1 MLTIAFLLRYA
12 ALCVRVGSMKLFE
25 LVLTAATVAL
35 LPVAQAEIAD
45 SAPAKEALAQI
56 AKDNSEDLYPA
67 VAAVLE
73 AGGRV
78 EDFEPFMRAAA
89 KEGAPA
95 AQLWVAQT
103 ELEKLVAKGGD
114 AVAADEAVRACKALE
129 AAAKAGYVPAL
140 LVQSHMAGAG
150 IGRRPSEKE
159 GLRLLT
165 EACKGGSVRA
175 RAAYLLVSGRLN
187 AGDWTLPEVASE
199 LEKNNYFL
207 EEIIAS
213 LYGAEDE
220 ARTWYEKAAEH
231 GSARAA
237 YVLSQ
242 TYEDSIP
249 EDKAAAY
256 LKLAAERHLPEA
268 LAAVGML
275 EINGDGVLFPVNRE
289 QGMRKLQAALLLG
302 YQPAAVTLA
311 SLYMAEPD
319 TYSAESILALYKN
332 AAEQGDARAMV
343 AYAYCIATGRGCE
356 ADAAKGR
363 EKLKTLAFNGMPYAS
378 MALADLYF
386 NGVGEA
392 PDVRAAVNALG
403 EAASAGVPQCYTLMA
418 ALTALGTETTKG
430 DERRA
435 ESFLRMAEENHEPSP
450 RELYQ
455 TLLADKGWHFLPP
468 AAK

>member
-1 MLTIAFLLRYA
+1 
-12 ALCVRVGSMKLFE
+12 MKLMT
-25 LVLTAATVAL
+25 LVMTAASAAL

-45 SAPAKEALAQI
+45 PAPAHEALAQV
-56 AKDNSEDLYPA
+56 AEKNSEDLFP
-67 VAAVLE
+67 VVEAVLN
-73 AGGRV
+73 AGGSP

-89 KEGAPA
+89 KASAPA

-114 AVAADEAVRACKALE
+114 AVAADEVVSAVKALD

-159 GLRLLT
+159 GQRLLA
-165 EACKGGSVRA
+165 EACKAGSTRA

-187 AGDWTLPEVASE
+187 AGDWTVPEVASE
-199 LEKNNYFL
+199 LEKNNFYL

-213 LYGAEDE
+213 LYGADE
-220 ARTWYEKAAEH
+220 QARTWYEKAAEH

-242 TYEDSIP
+242 TYEDAIP
-249 EDKAAAY
+249 EDRAAEY

-275 EINGDGVLFPVNRE
+275 EVNGDGKLFPVNRE
-289 QGMRKLQAALLLG
+289 QGMRKLQSALMLG
-302 YQPAAVTLA
+302 YQPVAVTLA
-311 SLYMAEPD
+311 SLYMNEPD
-319 TYSAESILALYKN
+319 KHSAESILALYKN
-332 AAEQGDARAMV
+332 AAEQGDGRAMV

-363 EKLKTLAFNGMPYAS
+363 EMLKTLAFNGMPYAS

-392 PDVRAAVNALG
+392 ADVRAAVNALG

-435 ESFLRMAEENHEPSP
+435 ESFLRMAEENHEQNP
-450 RELYQ
+450 REMYQ
-455 TLLADKGWHFLPP
+455 SLLADKGWHFLPP
-468 AAK
+468 AQEREESSDK

>member
-1 MLTIAFLLRYA
+1 
-12 ALCVRVGSMKLFE
+12 MKWFE
-25 LVLTAATVAL
+25 LVLTAATVAM
-35 LPVAQAEIAD
+35 LPAAQAEMAD
-45 SAPAKEALAQI
+45 SAPAKEALVQI
-56 AKDNSEDLYPA
+56 AKENSEDLYPV

-73 AGGRV
+73 SGGNI
-78 EDFEPFMRAAA
+78 EDFEHFMRAAA

-114 AVAADEAVRACKALE
+114 AVMADEAVRACKSLD
-129 AAAKAGYVPAL
+129 AAAKAGYIPAL

-165 EACKGGSVRA
+165 EACKAGSVRA

-199 LEKNNYFL
+199 LEKKNFYL

-213 LYGAEDE
+213 LCGADE
-220 ARTWYEKAAEH
+220 QARSWYEKAAEH

-237 YVLSQ
+237 YLLSQ
-242 TYEDSIP
+242 TFEDAIP
-249 EDKAAAY
+249 EDRAAAY
-256 LKLAAERHLPEA
+256 LKQAAERHLPEA

-275 EINGDGVLFPVNRE
+275 EVSGDGQLFPVNRE
-289 QGMRKLQAALLLG
+289 QGVRKLQAALMLG
-302 YQPAAVTLA
+302 YQPVAVTLA
-311 SLYMAEPD
+311 SLFMNEPD
-319 TYSAESILALYKN
+319 KHSAESILALYKN

-343 AYAYCIATGRGCE
+343 AYAYCLATGRGCA

-363 EKLKTLAFNGMPYAS
+363 EMLKNLAFNGMPYAS

-386 NGVGEA
+386 NGVGDA

-435 ESFLRMAEENHEPSP
+435 ESFLRMAEENRETSP
-450 RELYQ
+450 REFYQ
-455 TLLADKGWHFLPP
+455 SLLAEKQWHFLPP
-468 AAK
+468 AQQGEDGSEGK

>member
-1 MLTIAFLLRYA
+1 
-12 ALCVRVGSMKLFE
+12 MKLLT
-25 LVLTAATVAL
+25 LVMTAASAVL

-45 SAPAKEALAQI
+45 PAPANDALAQV
-56 AKDNSEDLYPA
+56 AKENSEDLFP
-67 VAAVLE
+67 VVEAVLN
-73 AGGRV
+73 AGGSP

-114 AVAADEAVRACKALE
+114 AVAADEVVSAVKALD
-129 AAAKAGYVPAL
+129 AASKAGYVPAL

-159 GLRLLT
+159 GLRLLA
-165 EACKGGSVRA
+165 EACKAGSTRA

-187 AGDWTLPEVASE
+187 AGDWSVPEVASE
-199 LEKNNYFL
+199 LEKNNYYL

-213 LYGAEDE
+213 LYGADE
-220 ARTWYEKAAEH
+220 QARSWYEKAAEH

-242 TYEDSIP
+242 TYEDAIP
-249 EDKAAAY
+249 EDRAAAY

-275 EINGDGVLFPVNRE
+275 EVNGDGKLFPVNRE
-289 QGMRKLQAALLLG
+289 QGMRKLQSALMLG
-302 YQPAAVTLA
+302 YQPVAVTLA
-311 SLYMAEPD
+311 SMYMNEPD
-319 TYSAESILALYKN
+319 KHSAESILALYKN
-332 AAEQGDARAMV
+332 AAEQGDGRAMV

-363 EKLKTLAFNGMPYAS
+363 SMLKELAFNGMPYAS

-392 PDVRAAVNALG
+392 ADVRAAVNALG

-435 ESFLRMAEENHEPSP
+435 ESFLRMAEENNEQNP
-450 RELYQ
+450 REMYQ
-455 TLLADKGWHFLPP
+455 SLLADKGWHFLPT
-468 AAK
+468 AQKSGE